1 MKNIRTSIE
10 GNDLVIRV
18 NALQV
23 LGPSTSGKTN
33 MVANSGG
40 FQTVDGS
47 PVQGLKL
54 SLNVIRPLVK

>member
-23 LGPSTSGKTN
+23 LGPSASGKTN

-40 FQTVDGS
+40 FTAVEGS
-47 PVQGLKL
+47 PIPGLKL
-54 SLNVIRPLVK
+54 SLNVIRPLK